1 MKLLAYALLWGL
13 AVVLPSAASA
23 QTAPG
28 GAAER
33 DKALTVAPQAVPAA
47 GAQASPAENRGTA
60 AGPANICRELVA
72 FVEKQAAAP
81 PPAGAGQPGPPA
93 AGSAAGASVQGSGQ
107 AAPVPQAPAAAGP
120 SADDLAKASAMAGAD
135 NLQGCQQAVRK
146 MRLAGVN
153 LPPPLL
159 ALAALKPEMIGR
171 GKP

>member
-33 DKALTVAPQAVPAA
+33 DKGLTVAPQAAPPAV
-47 GAQASPAENRGTA
+47 AQAGPAENRGTT

-72 FVEKQAAAP
+72 FLEKQAATP

-159 ALAALKPEMIGR
+159 ALAALKPEMLCR
-171 GKP
+171 AKP